1 MPTSNRIDQ
10 LHPSLAAVYSEA
22 KASFIKAHPGGLV
35 PRLGETYR
43 SPEVQRAYY
52 AQGRQPLAEINRLRT
67 LAGLPLLGTTEAGR
81 IITKAQPGQSAHGFL
96 PARAFDV
103 LLLNPN
109 GTANWNEAGYTLFAG
124 FVRTA
129 AAKLKVAVS
138 SGAFWP
144 RFKDA
149 PHTELQ
155 AWRTM

>member
-1 MPTSNRIDQ
+1 MPTSNRLDH

-67 LAGLPLLGTTEAGR
+67 RAGLPLIGTTEAGR

-109 GTANWNEAGYTLFAG
+109 GTANWEQKSYQLFAG
-124 FVRTA
+124 FVQAA
-129 AAKLKVAVS
+129 AAKLNVAVS
-138 SGAFWP
+138 IGAFWKSFP
-144 RFKDA
+144 DA
-149 PHTELQ
+149 PHTQLA